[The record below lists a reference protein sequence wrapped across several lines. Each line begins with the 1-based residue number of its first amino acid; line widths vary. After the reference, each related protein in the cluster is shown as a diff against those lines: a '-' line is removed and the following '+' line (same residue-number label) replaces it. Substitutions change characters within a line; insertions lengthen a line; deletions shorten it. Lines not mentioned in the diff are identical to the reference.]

1 MPCILSGELLGTKTS
16 AENLFSLPICVI
28 MGWVMKMDNEKEL
41 PKRKRNRLENYDY
54 SSCGAYFITV
64 CTLEK
69 QNCFWENVGAIIDR
83 PQDVELSTYGK
94 MVDQAIQNIPSAY
107 PALSLESY
115 VIMPNH
121 IHLLLRVCAD
131 EYGRPLVAP
140 TMSRVVKQLKGVVS
154 KQAGISI
161 WQKSFHDH
169 IIRNREDYEEHLRY
183 IYENP
188 IRWCYDELYAEE

>member
-1 MPCILSGELLGTKTS
+1 MKENHVGATCRPWS
-16 AENLFSLPICVI
+16 AVRPQ
-28 MGWVMKMDNEKEL
+28 
-41 PKRKRNRLENYDY
+41 RKKNRLDNYDY

-64 CTLEK
+64 CALERR
-69 QNCFWENVGAIIDR
+69 NYFWENVGAIIDR
-83 PQDVELSTYGK
+83 PQNVELSPYGK
-94 MVDQAIQNIPSAY
+94 MVDNAIQSIPSAY

-121 IHLLLRVCAD
+121 IHLLVRVCAD

-140 TMSRVVKQLKGVVS
+140 TMSRVIKQLKGIVT
-154 KQAGISI
+154 KQAGGSI

-188 IRWCYDELYAEE
+188 LRWYYDELYTEE